1 MKMHVYLL
9 LVLCVLFWSANF
21 VLGRFVAGAIEPL
34 ELAFFRWLGV
44 WLLMLPF
51 LLLHVKNIWAA
62 LKSHFGILLLLS
74 ALGIASFN
82 TLLYVG
88 LQHTTATNALLINS
102 SIPILIVFLSS
113 LILKSTISHKQ
124 MLGIVLST
132 LGVVFL
138 VLKGNV
144 MSLHSLRLNPG
155 DFWVIASS
163 LCWASYSV
171 LVKFRPQSLSSM
183 EFFITTVSL
192 GVPMLL
198 PFYVAQGYSLEREM
212 AIITQYTWVIA
223 YVVIFTSIL
232 SYYLWH
238 KGIAHIGAYKTGQ
251 FTHLMP
257 LFGSFLA
264 YIFLGE
270 RLEWYH
276 LGGIVFIFGGIYL
289 CLHVKKKEAL
299 TH

>member
-1 MKMHVYLL
+1 MYVYLL

-34 ELAFFRWLGV
+34 ELAFFRWFGV
-44 WLLMLPF
+44 WLIMLPF

-62 LKSHFGILLLLS
+62 LQSHFGILALLS

-88 LQHTTATNALLINS
+88 LQHTSATNALLINS
-102 SIPILIVFLSS
+102 SIPIIILFLSS
-113 LILKSTISHKQ
+113 LILKTTISRKQ

-132 LGVVFL
+132 LGVIFL

-144 MSLHSLRLNPG
+144 LSLRSLSLNPG

-198 PFYVAQGYSLEREM
+198 PFYVAQGYSFEREM

-223 YVVIFTSIL
+223 YVVIFTSIV

-238 KGIAHIGAYKTGQ
+238 KGIAYIGASKTGQ

-276 LGGIVFIFGGIYL
+276 LGGVVLIFGGIYL
-289 CLHVKKKEAL
+289 CLHVTKKERV